1 MHDYGVCDG
10 AMDIIFDEEE
20 LEDSTDEQDAHEN
33 GSARTRSKDLT
44 ATQRQQIYEALL
56 QRSNCG
62 ELRRNATKTV
72 AELFNVNR
80 HAVWR
85 IWRRVK

>member
-44 ATQRQQIYEALL
+44 ATQRQQIY
-56 QRSNCG
+56 
-62 ELRRNATKTV
+62 
-72 AELFNVNR
+72 
-80 HAVWR
+80 
-85 IWRRVK
+85 